1 MARRKTFLFNTDW
14 ANIAR
19 QFPPEVQLAIYD
31 GLIDYIATGEEPKL
45 SETARMG
52 FMFIRREL
60 DDINAKYEARVAQ
73 NKANGSKG
81 GAPKGNRNAKK
92 KGSTETTAP
101 EVEQPETTENNPT
114 QPKKT
119 TSSRKGKKRVETAPE
134 TVDFVEVVAETKNEE
149 KTTAPEVE
157 QPETTENNPTQPKK
171 TTSSRKGKKR
181 VETAPETVDFV
192 EVVAETKNEEKT
204 TAKIITPQ
212 TVEILEV
219 ADTTENNQ
227 NQPNTSETTL
237 YDNMIYGELNKFN
250 SFNVVVDNARE
261 VDFLNEFFAA
271 KNAYSIEVLCMQ
283 EHTTAQQL
291 AQYAQEIIAEW
302 QLRGESHTDYKEA
315 SRHLINHLRKKFE
328 AARRAKREE
337 DAAPKSRQ
345 QAREDLIRGAV
356 ERLTNAI
363 GKDGASPATAGDT
376 QPF

>member
-31 GLIDYIATGEEPKL
+31 GLIDYIATGEEPEL

-101 EVEQPETTENNPT
+101 EVEQPNTTENNPT

-119 TSSRKGKKRVETAPE
+119 TSSKIGKKQVETAPE
-134 TVDFVEVVAETKNEE
+134 TVDFVEVVAEAKNEE
-149 KTTAPEVE
+149 KTTP
-157 QPETTENNPTQPKK
+157 
-171 TTSSRKGKKR
+171 
-181 VETAPETVDFV
+181 
-192 EVVAETKNEEKT
+192 
-204 TAKIITPQ
+204 KIITPQ
-212 TVEILEV
+212 TIEILEV
-219 ADTTENNQ
+219 TDTTENNQ
-227 NQPNTSETTL
+227 IQPNTSETTL

-302 QLRGESHTDYKEA
+302 QLRGVSHTDYKEA
-315 SRHLINHLRKKFE
+315 AQHLINHLRRKFE

-337 DAAPKSRQ
+337 EAAPKSRQ

-363 GKDGASPATAGDT
+363 GKEGTSPATAGDT

>member
-31 GLIDYIATGEEPKL
+31 GLIDYIATGEEPEL

-101 EVEQPETTENNPT
+101 EAEQPETTENNPI

-119 TSSRKGKKRVETAPE
+119 TSSKRGKKQVETAPE
-134 TVDFVEVVAETKNEE
+134 TVDFVEVIEETQNEE
-149 KTTAPEVE
+149 KTTP
-157 QPETTENNPTQPKK
+157 
-171 TTSSRKGKKR
+171 
-181 VETAPETVDFV
+181 
-192 EVVAETKNEEKT
+192 
-204 TAKIITPQ
+204 KIITSQ
-212 TVEILEV
+212 AVEILEV

-227 NQPNTSETTL
+227 IQPNTSETTL

>member
-1 MARRKTFLFNTDW
+1 
-14 ANIAR
+14 
-19 QFPPEVQLAIYD
+19 
-31 GLIDYIATGEEPKL
+31 
-45 SETARMG
+45 
-52 FMFIRREL
+52 
-60 DDINAKYEARVAQ
+60 
-73 NKANGSKG
+73 
-81 GAPKGNRNAKK
+81 
-92 KGSTETTAP
+92 
-101 EVEQPETTENNPT
+101 
-114 QPKKT
+114 
-119 TSSRKGKKRVETAPE
+119 
-134 TVDFVEVVAETKNEE
+134 
-149 KTTAPEVE
+149 
-157 QPETTENNPTQPKK
+157 
-171 TTSSRKGKKR
+171 
-181 VETAPETVDFV
+181 
-192 EVVAETKNEEKT
+192 
-204 TAKIITPQ
+204 
-212 TVEILEV
+212 
-219 ADTTENNQ
+219 
-227 NQPNTSETTL
+227 
-237 YDNMIYGELNKFN
+237 MIYGELNKFN